1 MLPQVWP
8 ISKLDKRGSYVNN
21 KSMNRRNVA
30 VVSADVLSCR
40 SSKLIKLLSPVGY
53 LSNLVSSTSSPSSAA
68 ECIDGGPEW
77 LIEASPG
84 QRINVTLWDFGHRFQ
99 VTYFRV
105 YLSICWKKHVTNVHT
120 AELKA
125 VGIAVALGM
134 TKYRKRPQRTAKD
147 RKGALHMT
155 TEDRQSWENCQ
166 TCNNFV

>member
-1 MLPQVWP
+1 MN
-8 ISKLDKRGSYVNN
+8 S

-105 YLSICWKKHVTNVHT
+105 YSSI
-120 AELKA
+120 
-125 VGIAVALGM
+125 
-134 TKYRKRPQRTAKD
+134 Y
-147 RKGALHMT
+147 
-155 TEDRQSWENCQ
+155 
-166 TCNNFV
+166 